1 MEPPFDFELSFRF
14 VCTAPRAAAHLGF
27 EPYVDVWQGREYR
40 RAVWLAGRRRPVLLR
55 LRNQGTVEQPRLQ
68 WRAALPAKGAAEGG
82 AESGAAT
89 EAEAAA
95 LTAGET
101 AALAR
106 LAAHIVS
113 APVRLADFHAV
124 IGRDAVL
131 RGLARRF
138 AGLKIIRAPSLY
150 ECLVSTVLEQQLN
163 FHFANMVKRR
173 LLAAYGEAVE
183 FEGRTY
189 WAYPPPQRLAALR
202 PDELRPL
209 QISGRKASY
218 VIGIA
223 QAVFAGELAAERL
236 AGQPAAAARETLL
249 RLRGIGR
256 WTAEY
261 AALRGLGDDDALPAE
276 DVGLQKTVGQVY
288 GLRQYATSRGI
299 ERRWRAF
306 APWRGYATYYCW
318 FTQWA

>member
-40 RAVWLAGRRRPVLLR
+40 RAVWLPGRRPVLLR
-55 LRNQGTVEQPRLQ
+55 LRNQGTVDQPRLQ
-68 WRAALPAKGAAEGG
+68 WRAALPAKDAVGGAAA
-82 AESGAAT
+82 AE
-89 EAEAAA
+89 AA
-95 LTAGET
+95 LTAGE
-101 AALAR
+101 AEALAR

-113 APVRLADFHAV
+113 APVRLADFHAA

-163 FHFANMVKRR
+163 FHFANVVKRR
-173 LLAAYGEAVE
+173 LLATFGEALE

-189 WAYPPPQRLAALR
+189 WAYPPPERLAALR

-223 QAVFAGELAAERL
+223 QAVLAGELAAERL
-236 AGQPAAAARETLL
+236 AGQPAQAARETLL

-261 AALRGLGDDDALPAE
+261 AALRGLGDDNALPAE